1 MISGRLQRPPLA
13 RTSNNQETSGKN
25 IIIVNIFFL
34 VSAML
39 DYLKQNAKD
48 KYDAKRQAMHGMGTK
63 NTTQVDFN
71 GGLVSL
77 EQMDIDRKDQFEGD
91 AFDPFSMQAKEKK
104 VDITLK
110 KTNHYMIGEHMAM
123 TEQEVK
129 EKKKTESAK
138 QARQAIDDL
147 EEIDDCLDMA
157 D

>member
-1 MISGRLQRPPLA
+1 
-13 RTSNNQETSGKN
+13 
-25 IIIVNIFFL
+25 
-34 VSAML
+34 
-39 DYLKQNAKD
+39 
-48 KYDAKRQAMHGMGTK
+48 
-63 NTTQVDFN
+63 
-71 GGLVSL
+71 
-77 EQMDIDRKDQFEGD
+77 
-91 AFDPFSMQAKEKK
+91 MQAKEKK